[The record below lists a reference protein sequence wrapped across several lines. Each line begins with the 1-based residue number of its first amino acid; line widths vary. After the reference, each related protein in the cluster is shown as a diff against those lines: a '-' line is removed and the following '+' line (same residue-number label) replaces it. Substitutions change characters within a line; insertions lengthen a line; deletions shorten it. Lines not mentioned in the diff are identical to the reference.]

1 MFNRFSE
8 ICLARLH
15 HHAALFI
22 GALLLS
28 ANPAAHADD
37 IQDANKLF
45 KQGQHS
51 QALDKVNGVLAG
63 KPKDAQARFLKGLIL
78 TEQGKTGEAIK
89 TFSSLTEDYPELPEP
104 YNNLAVLYASQGQ
117 YDKAKLA
124 LEMAIRTHPSYATA
138 HENLGD
144 IYAKMAS
151 QAYDRALQL
160 DRSNTATQTKLAMI
174 QDLFA
179 GSTRGKAA
187 PVHSNPVLSK
197 AEGPAPAKPEG
208 TAPAS
213 EAAGK
218 PEPAKPEPA
227 VPAATRPA
235 PAEKKTERPP
245 ATGNSGEVLK
255 AVNAWAAAWSA
266 KDVNK
271 YLSFYAADFKLPN
284 GENRAAWE
292 AARRERISKPKS
304 IQVGISSATVSFS
317 DANHAAVKF
326 RQSYRA
332 SHLKSSGNKT
342 LLMVKS
348 GGNWLIQEERT
359 K

>member
-1 MFNRFSE
+1 MNMFTRFSE
-8 ICLARLH
+8 TRLAHFH
-15 HHAALFI
+15 HHAALFA

-28 ANPAAHADD
+28 ASLAVYADD
-37 IQDANKLF
+37 IQDAHKLF

-51 QALDKVNGVLAG
+51 QALDKVNGVLSG

-78 TEQGKTGEAIK
+78 TEQGKPAEAIK
-89 TFSSLTEDYPELPEP
+89 TFSTLTEDYPELPEP

-160 DRSNTATQTKLAMI
+160 DRSNTATQTKLSMI

-179 GSTRGKAA
+179 GGTRGKAA
-187 PVHSNPVLSK
+187 PARNNPALSK
-197 AEGPAPAKPEG
+197 AEV
-208 TAPAS
+208 TAPAIV
-213 EAAGK
+213 AASQ
-218 PEPAKPEPA
+218 PEPAKSEPVA
-227 VPAATRPA
+227 PAATKPA
-235 PAEKKTERPP
+235 PAEKNAPP
-245 ATGNSGEVLK
+245 ASNNSGEVLK
-255 AVNAWAAAWSA
+255 TVNAWAAAWSA
-266 KDVNK
+266 KDVKK
-271 YLSFYAADFKLPN
+271 YLSFYAADFKMP
-284 GENRAAWE
+284 GGQSRAAWE
-292 AARRERISKPKS
+292 AARHERISKPKS
-304 IQVGISSATVSFS
+304 IQVGISGATVSFS
-317 DANHAAVKF
+317 DSNHAAVKF
-326 RQSYRA
+326 HQSYRA
-332 SHLKSSGNKT
+332 SHLKSSGSKT